1 MKNMV
6 LKSFFLICLLYS
18 CKEATELKIVRDNDF
33 FTKAL
38 RNDKIINGKLYY
50 DLHERYFVFGYH
62 KNIHEFDSVL
72 QVLICNKLKEND
84 LLSRINFSFED
95 YGKYAT
101 YREGDNLSADFTNP
115 LVSVLWEVDNPNIL
129 NTSWGRSFTKKI
141 MPLDCSQH
149 LK

>member
-1 MKNMV
+1 MKIMV
-6 LKSFFLICLLYS
+6 LKSFLLICLLYS
-18 CKEATELKIVRDNDF
+18 CKEANELKIVRDNDF
-33 FTKAL
+33 FTKPL
-38 RNDKIINGKLYY
+38 SNDKIINGKLYY

-101 YREGDNLSADFTNP
+101 YREGDNLSADFTENIVSIIWEIENP
-115 LVSVLWEVDNPNIL
+115 DKLEA
-129 NTSWGRSFTKKI
+129 SWGNYGNHMIIPFVCDS
-141 MPLDCSQH
+141 L
-149 LK
+149 